1 MVIVIQYNVDVYD
14 CGLRDLVP
22 LVGILSVFVSVRVY
36 AGGPS
41 AVVLLLGCFLVVWF
55 IGSLCGIVVCTL
67 TQKFWKCDQ
76 HKQNIYWP
84 TLGNNGR

>member
-1 MVIVIQYNVDVYD
+1 MVVGYETSFPWLVFFQFLIVN
-14 CGLRDLVP
+14 
-22 LVGILSVFVSVRVY
+22 VY
-36 AGGPS
+36 AGGPN
-41 AVVLLLGCFLVVWF
+41 AVVFLLGCFLVVWF